1 MAIQRLRIL
10 SAALLA
16 GCALGYAGA
25 VSGAGFAII
34 EHSAKG
40 LGAAFSGGAASAE
53 DTSTVWFNPAG
64 MTQLDGTQIDAASH
78 IIVPSS
84 DFTNEGSV
92 INPAVPGVGGTPL
105 PGRDSKDPG
114 VAALVP
120 NFYYVRE
127 LRPNLKFGLGVNA
140 PFGLKTNYSQNWVG
154 RYHALT
160 SDLKTFNINPGLA
173 YKFDNGFSLGFGVS
187 AQYAKARLTNAIDK
201 STACLGA
208 APGAVCNAFGL
219 VTPATPTTD
228 GYIDLKDADD
238 WSYGYNVGALYEFSP
253 RTRVGVH
260 WRSKISHEL
269 EGKAEFTNTADL
281 AGLFG
286 GGRFTNQTFSAKA
299 TMPESLSVS
308 GFHQIN
314 PKVAVMGDFT
324 WTRWNRFD
332 ELVINF
338 DGGHPQNVTPEN
350 WNNSIRVS
358 GGVSYAYNDRLTLR
372 GGLAYDE
379 EPIPDA
385 TRRTP
390 RIPGDDRTWVAVGAS
405 YQRSDKLS
413 LDVGYTHLFVG
424 DVPINNTEVNTGHVL
439 IGEYDA
445 DVNIFSAQVNY
456 RFR

>member
-1 MAIQRLRIL
+1 MAIQRSRIL

-64 MTQLDGTQIDAASH
+64 MTKIPGTQIDAASH

-84 DFTNEGSV
+84 DFTNQGST
-92 INPAVPGVGGTPL
+92 INPLLGGTPL
-105 PGRDSKDPG
+105 SGGNSKDPG

-140 PFGLKTNYSQNWVG
+140 PFGLKTDYSQNWVG

-160 SDLKTFNINPGLA
+160 SDLKTININPGLA
-173 YKFDNGFSLGFGVS
+173 YQFDSGLSLGVGVS
-187 AQYAKARLTNAIDK
+187 AQYADARLTNAIDK

-208 APGAVCNAFGL
+208 APGAVCGAFGL

-253 RTRVGVH
+253 QTRLGVH

-281 AGLFG
+281 AAIFG
-286 GGRFTNQTFSAKA
+286 GGAPGAFTNQTASAKV

-308 GFHQIN
+308 GYHQVN
-314 PKVAVMGDFT
+314 PKLGLMGDVT

-332 ELVINF
+332 ELIINF

-350 WNNSIRVS
+350 WDNSIRLA
-358 GGVSYAYNDRLTLR
+358 GGATYAYNNHWTLR
-372 GGLAYDE
+372 GGLAWDE

-385 TRRTP
+385 THRTP
-390 RIPGDDRTWVAVGAS
+390 RIPGDDRFWVAVGAS

-413 LDVGYTHLFVG
+413 FDIGYTHLFVG